1 MTDIIQNKITL
12 SLYMRALLLEEIC
25 KRMDI
30 ISYCKFFYNLIF
42 KKSIKDTFTGDCP
55 FCSGHQSFAINS
67 TTGKSYCMVCKKE
80 EDFLTLMSIKE
91 RIDLNSTLHRLSG
104 YLEGAEKR
112 KAAAYA
118 GGAV

>member
-1 MTDIIQNKITL
+1 MTDTTQNKMTL
-12 SLYMRALLLEEIC
+12 SPYMRSLLLKEIC
-25 KRMDI
+25 RRIDI
-30 ISYCKFFYNLIF
+30 IDYCHYWFHLTF

-55 FCSGHQSFAINS
+55 FCSGKKSFAINS
-67 TTGKSYCMVCKKE
+67 ITGKSYCMICRKE
-80 EDFLTLMSIKE
+80 KDFLTLMSTKD

-118 GGAV
+118 GGAL